1 MPSGKSRRERPWTRR
16 AVASGAVGAGIGVAL
31 SSRGWVGAAALAEG
45 ARQADAGYVS
55 ADLLIEPAALLE
67 PAANTG
73 RALSETRGEPE
84 RALVALASEDEH
96 AAGRLPGAVQ
106 LDWPELEVI
115 DTSDASLGRWRDE
128 LEETFAAL
136 GITPEHEVIAYDPG
150 TLFAARVWWVLS
162 YLGHDRVSVL
172 HGGVAGWEAAGGDVV
187 RDESAGKPVAT
198 ADAPYR
204 SEPRPE
210 LLAQLDQVRDSLGD
224 PAVAIVDARTPEE
237 YAAGHIPGAVNL
249 NYVRN
254 AEAEPPRRWLPA
266 AELRAMYEAIGV
278 TPDKLV
284 VPYCTSGVRS
294 AVTFFTLQL
303 LGYPDIALFTGSW
316 QEWGSHPD
324 LPVTTGDHP

>member
-1 MPSGKSRRERPWTRR
+1 
-16 AVASGAVGAGIGVAL
+16 
-31 SSRGWVGAAALAEG
+31 
-45 ARQADAGYVS
+45 
-55 ADLLIEPAALLE
+55 
-67 PAANTG
+67 
-73 RALSETRGEPE
+73 
-84 RALVALASEDEH
+84 
-96 AAGRLPGAVQ
+96 
-106 LDWPELEVI
+106 
-115 DTSDASLGRWRDE
+115 
-128 LEETFAAL
+128 
-136 GITPEHEVIAYDPG
+136 
-150 TLFAARVWWVLS
+150 
-162 YLGHDRVSVL
+162 
-172 HGGVAGWEAAGGDVV
+172 
-187 RDESAGKPVAT
+187 VAT